1 MSNIENTDQTITNV
15 PGIDEAVERDDEIM
29 AAYDSCGIHDL
40 TDGRVDRY
48 ERHFGYSSLER
59 NKGGVDDDFDMS
71 HAGVAQMGHQ
81 EKKRLNQIFRI
92 NWELNTMILLAGT
105 SPYKIDLDLIQTKV
119 DLLEWAR
126 HLCEQPWMDSSLLA
140 EFVDRV
146 AFIKRWDELFD
157 RMNKRHFRKFYQGDN
172 GVVPVT
178 LWDS

>member
-1 MSNIENTDQTITNV
+1 
-15 PGIDEAVERDDEIM
+15 
-29 AAYDSCGIHDL
+29 
-40 TDGRVDRY
+40 
-48 ERHFGYSSLER
+48 
-59 NKGGVDDDFDMS
+59 
-71 HAGVAQMGHQ
+71 
-81 EKKRLNQIFRI
+81 
-92 NWELNTMILLAGT
+92 MILLAGT